1 MSECFAEVA
10 ILEELSTLPA
20 NMQEIYMQL
29 VSAID
34 RSLGRLKA
42 AGATPG
48 QLSET
53 FIESLVD
60 KLIDDSITQDD
71 LEVMVDEE
79 FMRQILETT
88 ELSTAS

>member
-1 MSECFAEVA
+1 MSESFAEVA

-34 RSLGRLKA
+34 HSLGRLKS

-48 QLSET
+48 QLSES
-53 FIESLVD
+53 FIESVVD
-60 KLIDDSITQDD
+60 KLIDHSISQDD

-79 FMRQILETT
+79 FMRQILESA